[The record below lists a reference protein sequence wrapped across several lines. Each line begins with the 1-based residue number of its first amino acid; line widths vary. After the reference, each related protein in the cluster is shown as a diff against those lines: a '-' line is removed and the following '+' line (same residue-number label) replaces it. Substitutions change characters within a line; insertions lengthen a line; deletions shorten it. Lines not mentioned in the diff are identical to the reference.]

1 MHLFIPI
8 LAADYAIER
17 RREADHR
24 RLEAL
29 VRGNGARGISTTR
42 RVAAQILVAISRA
55 SASAVR
61 RLDACL
67 ADDLGRA
74 LAPTDGV

>member
-1 MHLFIPI
+1 MHLFTPF

-29 VRGNGARGISTTR
+29 VKGTVHGISPVR
-42 RVAAQILVAISRA
+42 RIAAQVLVAISRS

>member
-29 VRGNGARGISTTR
+29 VRGTGAHGITPIR
-42 RVAAQILVAISRA
+42 RIAAQILVVISRA
-55 SASAVR
+55 SAAAVR
-61 RLDACL
+61 RLDSCL